1 MGNDL
6 CGKETNK
13 NNLACLLYVISLVW
27 VFPMSNFILPLIL
40 WLLIKHNHKDLIMHG
55 KNLLNFQLTLSL
67 SSLIFWALLIFSPI
81 NSYYFLGFNFS
92 TLCLMLMI
100 LGACGFIVKGAISA
114 YKGNMYKL
122 PFAYSFIK

>member
-1 MGNDL
+1 MCDDL
-6 CGKETNK
+6 YEKETNE

-27 VFPMSNFILPLIL
+27 VFP
-40 WLLIKHNHKDLIMHG
+40 
-55 KNLLNFQLTLSL
+55 
-67 SSLIFWALLIFSPI
+67 I

-92 TLCLMLMI
+92 TFCLILMI

-122 PFAYSFIK
+122 PFAYRFIK